1 MVTPAKRSRA
11 TYKSIADSSAVTST
25 ELPATL
31 RGARKQP
38 TKKQLEEL
46 LKAEDAEI
54 NAAFGGDDKLE
65 DVQTIPTIQ
74 DIIRRAFENKDN
86 YDNVLLL
93 EWSEAVI
100 LQLCD
105 VTTPLNFRRMSWKE
119 ARKIYLPNIFSKTI
133 AITLKNNSGL
143 NFNLDYYI
151 QKNHN
156 WKVKHFNMPD
166 SDMFV
171 TRPTINYNLLQHY
184 TETREPNYTP
194 IKRLVMQRKTSEQ
207 VCK

>member
-1 MVTPAKRSRA
+1 MVTPAKRSKKNA
-11 TYKSIADSSAVTST
+11 KLIGDSTITST
-25 ELPATL
+25 EFSTTL
-31 RGARKQP
+31 RGTRRQP
-38 TKKQLEEL
+38 TKKQVEEL
-46 LKAEDAEI
+46 LRAEDAKI
-54 NAAFGGDDKLE
+54 NAVYGGDEKLE

-105 VTTPLNFRRMSWKE
+105 VTTPLNFRGMSWKE

-143 NFNLDYYI
+143 NFNLDYYL

-156 WKVKHFNMPD
+156 WKVKHLNMSD
-166 SDMFV
+166 TDMFV
-171 TRPTINYNLLQHY
+171 TRPAINYTLLQHY
-184 TETREPNYTP
+184 VETREPNYAP
-194 IKRLVMQRKTSEQ
+194 IKRLVMQRK
-207 VCK
+207 